1 MIKLQNAANDAK
13 QYHIPQ
19 PVLTCESKRR
29 SVHAS
34 KVEAKLN
41 ASGKIQQ
48 PFGAAGWNSSK
59 CVILVITFFFVA
71 GCFKHVIFCH
81 CTHCATAPIIGHSAL
96 KWALVTPA
104 EEVMSI
110 FYKDAAQNCAQVS
123 NEAPKGVRS
132 QVMFSWHLFIHVIC
146 CEPIDCSI
154 APKDHEDGNGNDDGN
169 GQGL

>member
-48 PFGAAGWNSSK
+48 PFGAAG
-59 CVILVITFFFVA
+59 
-71 GCFKHVIFCH
+71 
-81 CTHCATAPIIGHSAL
+81 
-96 KWALVTPA
+96 
-104 EEVMSI
+104 
-110 FYKDAAQNCAQVS
+110 
-123 NEAPKGVRS
+123 
-132 QVMFSWHLFIHVIC
+132 
-146 CEPIDCSI
+146 
-154 APKDHEDGNGNDDGN
+154 
-169 GQGL
+169 